1 MVVWIKEISAA
12 ARGENLHA
20 EINYGELYELLGLSE
35 EDEPSVSDISRAYRR
50 AALKA
55 HPDKGGNMAQAC
67 ICNALHGRFS
77 LLNDTMI
84 PSLVQGDSERISTD
98 YSEN

>member
-12 ARGENLHA
+12 ARGENLHT

-67 ICNALHGRFS
+67 FCISMVVISCL
-77 LLNDTMI
+77 MI
-84 PSLVQGDSERISTD
+84 R
-98 YSEN
+98 